1 MFSFANNNCE
11 EPSLKAE
18 STSLKSKVSC
28 SGKMQLLHT
37 TASFETVAYWAVQSF
52 MLGRAVSITTDWLC
66 KSLGRHHKKKAE
78 RGREGAKDSN
88 KTSPISVCDNMRG
101 GRWKPPPVE
110 NTTYLTSCPPK
121 PPKDFKDNTYG
132 GNCWREDEGWG
143 RTCFVQVGNAL
154 MEEEG
159 GWMGVQ

>member
-18 STSLKSKVSC
+18 SASLKSKVSC

-78 RGREGAKDSN
+78 RGREGVKDSN
-88 KTSPISVCDNMRG
+88 KTSPISVCGNMKWG
-101 GRWKPPPVE
+101 GVE
-110 NTTYLTSCPPK
+110 ATS
-121 PPKDFKDNTYG
+121 G
-132 GNCWREDEGWG
+132 GKYDLSHVLSLQTSQRFQ
-143 RTCFVQVGNAL
+143 R
-154 MEEEG
+154 
-159 GWMGVQ
+159 